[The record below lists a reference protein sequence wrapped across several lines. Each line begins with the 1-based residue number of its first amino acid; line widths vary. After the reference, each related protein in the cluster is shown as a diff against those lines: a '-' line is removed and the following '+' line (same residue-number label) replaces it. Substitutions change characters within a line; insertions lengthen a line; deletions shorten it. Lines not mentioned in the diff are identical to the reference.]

1 MPLVTDAPAPALPL
15 VGNIHP
21 LWKGKFA
28 AFAKVAASCLGTE
41 EVLFVTREDW
51 DAIKAKFAP
60 YRKWFDSKAGA
71 NVESIGCEK
80 LASWLKDGEM
90 KKTVDELVVR
100 DLSFSKA
107 YDRLVDAERAIRY
120 IANLDEIVS
129 NYVNQARLYNPETQ
143 SVFQTGTLYIDSR
156 ACSLCFHV
164 ANPAAHSALAANSK
178 CCILYVKLTRKKSA
192 ETKDVCAVVTAGT
205 TGSLYVGRNGIFYDR
220 DGNDWDAVVTKI
232 VESQVS
238 LAEAFW
244 APWKKM
250 ATLVGDQ
257 VKKFLASKQAAST
270 NQVSNVINGT
280 AAPAAPAAAADAS
293 NSALTGNIA
302 MLSIGVGMIGAA
314 FAGFVGIVAGL
325 PLWKVALGIVAIVLS
340 VSLPSV
346 ILTWFK
352 LRSRDLGVILNAG
365 GWAVNRPLYFSIALA
380 RLFTRSVK
388 YDPCAKVARD
398 PYASK
403 KPLKIFFALL
413 VAGALAVGGYFL
425 FAKCVGEETG
435 KTCAKDSVAE
445 KANAEKKA
453 EVPATGH

>member
-1 MPLVTDAPAPALPL
+1 
-15 VGNIHP
+15 
-21 LWKGKFA
+21 
-28 AFAKVAASCLGTE
+28 
-41 EVLFVTREDW
+41 
-51 DAIKAKFAP
+51 
-60 YRKWFDSKAGA
+60 
-71 NVESIGCEK
+71 
-80 LASWLKDGEM
+80 
-90 KKTVDELVVR
+90 
-100 DLSFSKA
+100 
-107 YDRLVDAERAIRY
+107 
-120 IANLDEIVS
+120 
-129 NYVNQARLYNPETQ
+129 
-143 SVFQTGTLYIDSR
+143 
-156 ACSLCFHV
+156 
-164 ANPAAHSALAANSK
+164 
-178 CCILYVKLTRKKSA
+178 
-192 ETKDVCAVVTAGT
+192 
-205 TGSLYVGRNGIFYDR
+205 
-220 DGNDWDAVVTKI
+220 
-232 VESQVS
+232 
-238 LAEAFW
+238 
-244 APWKKM
+244 
-250 ATLVGDQ
+250 

-413 VAGALAVGGYFL
+413 IAGALAAGGYFL